1 MPPNEWFLFPRH
13 ITIRRAKEICCIVL
27 GTSPVSPQKD
37 TMKKKAPPPFSKNL
51 NTRSGL
57 GITQAHAGSGLRQ
70 SKVDWRK
77 AVLPSIRLGEVE
89 RLGPRIVPRKAS
101 VPDVGQP
108 RRSATVLPRDNL
120 SEGVEMARTEG
131 FGSGAAVRAAD
142 DTWRRLKSSV
152 FGGRLV
158 GFAHTYSMLMRLGR
172 RWCGWDVTRGL
183 PRDSRGSRG
192 NWRWQMKRRT
202 KGILCEAMLLALSS
216 SRRTVFRLRGGRKAR
231 RLLLRLLIIRR
242 MRSLGAVGR

>member
-1 MPPNEWFLFPRH
+1 M
-13 ITIRRAKEICCIVL
+13 
-27 GTSPVSPQKD
+27 
-37 TMKKKAPPPFSKNL
+37 
-51 NTRSGL
+51 
-57 GITQAHAGSGLRQ
+57 
-70 SKVDWRK
+70 
-77 AVLPSIRLGEVE
+77 
-89 RLGPRIVPRKAS
+89 
-101 VPDVGQP
+101 
-108 RRSATVLPRDNL
+108 LPRDNL
-120 SEGVEMARTEG
+120 SEGVEMARTKG

-158 GFAHTYSMLMRLGR
+158 GFAHTYSMLRRLGR
-172 RWCGWDVTRGL
+172 RWCGWDVARGL

-202 KGILCEAMLLALSS
+202 KGILCEALLLALSF